1 MPLPTGHYLKSYWK
15 YSSTRSIDLS
25 NNLVNSCKGKWLNI
39 SLCIDIVSHSSGQ
52 CNVLKGDQVALSA

>member
-1 MPLPTGHYLKSYWK
+1 MPLPTGHYSKPYWK

-25 NNLVNSCKGKWLNI
+25 NNLVNSCNGKWLNI
-39 SLCIDIVSHSSGQ
+39 SLCIDIVSQISGE